1 MAKSTTLNDRFG
13 LSDSEKN
20 AINNKYSKPSE
31 EALRF
36 VLDYTKSS
44 SLIKSK
50 ALDPFVIVNN

>member
-20 AINNKYSKPSE
+20 AINNKYFKPSE

-36 VLDYTKSS
+36 VFDYTKSS
-44 SLIKSK
+44 SIIKSK
-50 ALDPFVIVNN
+50 ALNNIIIVNN